1 MGCSLQDVRAHH
13 RNRPVAKA
21 WLMLAAGTLSV
32 IDFPIQY
39 TAWLEVNQSAR
50 EPERENV
57 RSAFDYGKAVRSER
71 G

>member
-1 MGCSLQDVRAHH
+1 MGYSLQYVRAHH
-13 RNRPVAKA
+13 RNRPVAKGFVD
-21 WLMLAAGTLSV
+21 AGSRQ
-32 IDFPIQY
+32 IIGNRFPH
-39 TAWLEVNQSAR
+39 TVHCLVEVTQSAR